1 MAAVVS
7 SKHTVESIAPMGVGP
22 RTLSNAVE
30 GFLEVLTRVLFN
42 QPGALPLLLQS
53 DVEAEGRFLDR
64 WLSISPRKY
73 EPCHLQDQACT
84 TFVVLLSLKAQCH

>member
-1 MAAVVS
+1 MEILLYLFIYIYNIFNCRAMAAMVS
-7 SKHTVESIAPMGVGP
+7 SKQTVESMAPMGVGP

-42 QPGALPLLLQS
+42 QPGALPLLLRS

-64 WLSISPRKY
+64 WLSISSRKY
-73 EPCHLQDQACT
+73 EP
-84 TFVVLLSLKAQCH
+84 

>member
-1 MAAVVS
+1 MAGVVS
-7 SKHTVESIAPMGVGP
+7 SKQTVESIAPMGVGP

-64 WLSISPRKY
+64 WLSISSRKY
-73 EPCHLQDQACT
+73 EP
-84 TFVVLLSLKAQCH
+84 